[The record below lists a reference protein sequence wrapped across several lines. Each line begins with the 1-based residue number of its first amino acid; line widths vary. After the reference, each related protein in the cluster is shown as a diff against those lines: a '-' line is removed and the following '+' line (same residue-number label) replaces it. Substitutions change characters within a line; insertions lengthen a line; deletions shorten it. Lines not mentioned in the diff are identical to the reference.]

1 MNPQPSFRFKL
12 FSILAVLLLISTCFN
27 WSMVRAGGE
36 EWRTLDPAELAL
48 KAAKVEPNADAE
60 AIFWDIEIDDGGYSD
75 LVLSH
80 YVRIKIFNERGREKH
95 SKMDIPYVNGVK
107 IKDIA
112 ARTIK
117 ADGSIE
123 TGDIRTQSTCTLES
137 LKASLEKAGSSL
149 ADVIHLTIY
158 LTDMAE
164 RPVFNEV
171 YCAYFKKPY
180 PVRCAV
186 GVSALADPGMRVEV
200 TAMAVSIIDSVKL
213 FTPNP

>member
-1 MNPQPSFRFKL
+1 MAGFDAPFFIEDTDESEISSDVAGLGN
-12 FSILAVLLLISTCFN
+12 LLMT
-27 WSMVRAGGE
+27 
-36 EWRTLDPAELAL
+36 T
-48 KAAKVEPNADAE
+48 
-60 AIFWDIEIDDGGYSD
+60 
-75 LVLSH
+75 H
-80 YVRIKIFNERGREKH
+80 
-95 SKMDIPYVNGVK
+95 IPL
-107 IKDIA
+107 
-112 ARTIK
+112 K

-123 TGDIRTQSTCTLES
+123 TGDIRAQSICTLES

-171 YCAYFKKPY
+171 YCAYFRKPY

-200 TAMAVSIIDSVKL
+200 TAIAVRRR
-213 FTPNP
+213 PA

>member
-1 MNPQPSFRFKL
+1 MAGFDAPFFIEDTDESEISSDVAGLGN
-12 FSILAVLLLISTCFN
+12 LLMT
-27 WSMVRAGGE
+27 
-36 EWRTLDPAELAL
+36 T
-48 KAAKVEPNADAE
+48 
-60 AIFWDIEIDDGGYSD
+60 
-75 LVLSH
+75 H
-80 YVRIKIFNERGREKH
+80 
-95 SKMDIPYVNGVK
+95 IPL
-107 IKDIA
+107 
-112 ARTIK
+112 K

-123 TGDIRTQSTCTLES
+123 TGDIRAQSICTLES

-200 TAMAVSIIDSVKL
+200 TAMAVRRR
-213 FTPNP
+213 PA

>member
-1 MNPQPSFRFKL
+1 MAEDNAPFFIEDTDESEISSDVAGL
-12 FSILAVLLLISTCFN
+12 GNLLMT
-27 WSMVRAGGE
+27 
-36 EWRTLDPAELAL
+36 T
-48 KAAKVEPNADAE
+48 
-60 AIFWDIEIDDGGYSD
+60 
-75 LVLSH
+75 H
-80 YVRIKIFNERGREKH
+80 
-95 SKMDIPYVNGVK
+95 IPL
-107 IKDIA
+107 
-112 ARTIK
+112 K

-200 TAMAVSIIDSVKL
+200 TAMAVRRR
-213 FTPNP
+213 PA